1 MSYETKLITILRNLE
16 KTFDFLCAFANITP
30 SMKVDN
36 SFNKTELL
44 KHLSTAY
51 DISLRSITFFPEGE
65 DSYGYI
71 VLSET
76 GEKYFAKASTSVP
89 NNRLHAASL
98 LQHKCNILGVVAP
111 LETQEETL
119 SISWQDFRVSLFPF
133 IEGKSRWDLWKVGKD
148 FTDTE
153 LSETGALLA
162 TIHGCPEAIAPNDL
176 TIAKYDLPLRHE
188 LHTVLEAPAKK
199 IASQNQYQ
207 KQLLKALAEHQSV
220 VLETLDRYD
229 SLGRSAAAL
238 QTPFVIT
245 HGDPTPGN
253 LILDTNNRLHLIDWD
268 GVCLGPPEKDLVS
281 FTGERFEV
289 VLEGYFMERRRD
301 ISLHA
306 DIFGFYIY
314 EWTLNEIRDYGTK
327 ILFKNDNAK
336 QNEYDWESLQD
347 YLPPNRE
354 LMEDGIAA
362 VRSTLGRCGLL
373 PK

>member
-1 MSYETKLITILRNLE
+1 
-16 KTFDFLCAFANITP
+16 
-30 SMKVDN
+30 MKVDN
-36 SFNKTELL
+36 TFDKTELL
-44 KHLSTAY
+44 EHLRAAY
-51 DISLRSITFFPEGE
+51 ALPLQTITFFPEGE

-71 VLSET
+71 VTSET

-89 NNRLHAASL
+89 NSCLQVASL
-98 LQHKCNILGVVAP
+98 LRHRCNISGVVAP
-111 LETQEETL
+111 LETQEGAL
-119 SISWQDFRVSLFPF
+119 SVPWQDFHVSLFPF

-153 LSETGALLA
+153 LSETGTLLA
-162 TIHGCPEAIAPNDL
+162 TIHGCPDTIASDDL
-176 TIAKYDLPLRHE
+176 TVAKYDLPLRHE
-188 LHTVLEAPAKK
+188 LHTVLEASEKK
-199 IASQNQYQ
+199 MPSQNQYQ
-207 KQLLKALAEHQSV
+207 KQLLDGLAQHR
-220 VLETLDRYD
+220 LEILQTLERYD
-229 SLGRSAAAL
+229 NLGRAAEAL

-253 LILDTNNRLHLIDWD
+253 LILDTENRLYMIDWD

-289 VLEGYFMERRRD
+289 VLERYLTERQGNV
-301 ISLHA
+301 SLYV

-327 ILFKNDNAK
+327 ILFKNSDTK

-354 LMEDGIAA
+354 LMEDGIVT
-362 VRSTLGRCGLL
+362 VRNTLGRCGVL
-373 PK
+373 PKYRR

>member
-1 MSYETKLITILRNLE
+1 
-16 KTFDFLCAFANITP
+16 
-30 SMKVDN
+30 MKVDN
-36 SFNKTELL
+36 AFDKTELL
-44 KHLSTAY
+44 QQLSTAY
-51 DISLRSITFFPEGE
+51 ALPLQSITFFPEGE

-71 VLSET
+71 VVSET

-89 NNRLHAASL
+89 NSRLRVASVL
-98 LQHKCNILGVVAP
+98 RHRYNILGVVAP
-111 LETQEETL
+111 LETQKGVL
-119 SISWQDFRVSLFPF
+119 SVPWQGFRVSLFPF
-133 IEGKSRWDLWKVGKD
+133 IEGKSRWDLWKVEKD

-153 LSETGALLA
+153 LSQTGALLA
-162 TIHGCPEAIAPNDL
+162 VIHGCPD
-176 TIAKYDLPLRHE
+176 TIISHDFTVAKYDLPLRSE
-188 LHTVLEAPAKK
+188 LHTVLEAPAKE
-199 IASQNQYQ
+199 IPSQNQYQ
-207 KQLLKALAEHQSV
+207 KRLLDALTWHQSA

-229 SLGRSAAAL
+229 SLGRSAETL

-253 LILDTNNRLHLIDWD
+253 LILDTENRLHLIDWD

-289 VLEGYFMERRRD
+289 VLERYLTERQSEV
-301 ISLHA
+301 SLHA

-327 ILFKNDNAK
+327 ILFKNKDAK
-336 QNEYDWESLQD
+336 QNEYDWKSLQD

-354 LMEDGIAA
+354 LMEDGIVA
-362 VRSTLGRCGLL
+362 VQSTLGRCGLL

>member
-1 MSYETKLITILRNLE
+1 
-16 KTFDFLCAFANITP
+16 
-30 SMKVDN
+30 MKVDN
-36 SFNKTELL
+36 TFDKTELL
-44 KHLSTAY
+44 KRLSAAY
-51 DISLRSITFFPEGE
+51 ALSLQSITFFPEGE

-89 NNRLHAASL
+89 NSCLHAAAAL
-98 LQHKCNILGVVAP
+98 RHQCNISGIVSP
-111 LETQEETL
+111 LETQEGTL
-119 SISWQDFRVSLFPF
+119 SIPWQDFSVSLFPF
-133 IEGKSRWDLWKVGKD
+133 IEGKSRWDLWKTGKD

-153 LSETGALLA
+153 LSQTGALLA
-162 TIHGCPEAIAPNDL
+162 TIHECPDTIAPDNL
-176 TIAKYDLPLRHE
+176 TVAKYDLPLRHE

-199 IASQNQYQ
+199 PLSQNQYQ
-207 KQLLKALAEHQSV
+207 KQVLEGLAQHQSA
-220 VLETLDRYD
+220 VLEILDRYD
-229 SLGRSAAAL
+229 SLGRSAEAL

-253 LILDTNNRLHLIDWD
+253 LILDTENRLHLIDWD

-289 VLEGYFMERRRD
+289 VLERYLTERDND

-327 ILFKNDNAK
+327 ILFKNDDAQ

-347 YLPPNRE
+347 YLPPNQE
-354 LMEDGIAA
+354 LMEDGIAD
-362 VRSTLGRCGLL
+362 VQSTLGRCGLL

>member
-1 MSYETKLITILRNLE
+1 
-16 KTFDFLCAFANITP
+16 
-30 SMKVDN
+30 MKVDN
-36 SFNKTELL
+36 AFDKTELL
-44 KHLSTAY
+44 QRLSTAY
-51 DISLRSITFFPEGE
+51 ALPLQSITFLPEGE

-71 VLSET
+71 VVSKT

-89 NNRLHAASL
+89 DTCLQIASL
-98 LQHKCNILGVVAP
+98 LRHRCNISGVVAP
-111 LETQEETL
+111 LETSDGTL
-119 SISWQDFRVSLFPF
+119 SIPWHNFRVALFPF

-153 LSETGALLA
+153 LDQTAVLLA
-162 TIHGCPEAIAPNDL
+162 TIHHCTDEIGTACL
-176 TIAKYDLPLRHE
+176 GVAKYDLPLRNE
-188 LHTVLEAPAKK
+188 LDTVLEVSMKEIP
-199 IASQNQYQ
+199 SQNPYQ
-207 KQLLKALAEHQSV
+207 KQLLEALAAHRSLI
-220 VLETLDRYD
+220 LETMDRYD
-229 SLGRSAAAL
+229 ELGRSAVAS

-253 LILDTNNRLHLIDWD
+253 LILDAENRLYLIDWD

-289 VLEGYFMERRRD
+289 VLERYLTERQCD
-301 ISLHA
+301 VSLHA

-314 EWTLNEIRDYGTK
+314 EWTLNEIRDYSTK
-327 ILFKNDNAK
+327 ILFKNKDTQ

-362 VRSTLGRCGLL
+362 VRGTLDRYGVL